1 MTSLIQKI
9 SLFSCISLS
18 LAACSATSLDNNA
31 EKIQTQPTSTANQ
44 KKLITVHQVSAAGI
58 GESIGT
64 VSFEETAKGLLIT
77 PALGK
82 LSVGE
87 HGFHIHE
94 NASCETALKDG
105 KAAAALAA
113 GGHLNPEKVM
123 HHGTPQDGHLGD
135 LPALTVNDKG
145 FALTPVL
152 APRLKL
158 ADIQGRAIMIHAGGD
173 NYSDSP
179 KPLGGG
185 GDRIACG
192 VIS

>member
-1 MTSLIQKI
+1 MRLARNLRLCLNLQIKTRIRIFRMTSLIQKI

-77 PALGK
+77 PGLGK
-82 LSVGE
+82 LSEGE

-94 NASCETALKDG
+94 NASCRRFTCINSE
-105 KAAAALAA
+105 
-113 GGHLNPEKVM
+113 
-123 HHGTPQDGHLGD
+123 
-135 LPALTVNDKG
+135 
-145 FALTPVL
+145 
-152 APRLKL
+152 
-158 ADIQGRAIMIHAGGD
+158 
-173 NYSDSP
+173 
-179 KPLGGG
+179 
-185 GDRIACG
+185 
-192 VIS
+192 